1 MLVSFFS
8 DRLRPLRRRLLPVVT
23 HAAQQ
28 RGDAGAD
35 IAHQRCGDLDVA
47 VHLAR
52 LDVDL
57 DELLRAR
64 LPPLPALAVAEQ
76 PVEPRADHQHDVA
89 VGEHGRARGGGA
101 LRMQVRKQA
110 LGHAHRD
117 VRNAALLDQRADVVV
132 GLRIGGAL
140 AEDDQ
145 RTLGAA
151 QHVECTLDGGGAGI
165 CAGAGSITLTS
176 ERRPASTSITWP
188 NSLRGQVEIH
198 AARAAGHRGADR
210 ARDADADVGRM
221 QHAERRLAQRPGD
234 GELVHLLVV
243 ALLQVDD
250 FAFGR
255 TADQDHRKAV
265 RRRIGQRD
273 QAVQEARRRDREAHA
288 RRLRQE
294 ARDRRRV
301 AGVLLVAER
310 DHAHAVG
317 LRQAAQVGDRDAGH
331 VVDRLDAVQLQ
342 RVDDQ
347 VEPVGQFGFGFA
359 GGLLKCCGTYCS
371 PYAYCRRRSSSGPV
385 IRSRKSPC
393 CSTCAASPIV
403 CSRTSRSARSASR
416 RSSAAMMA
424 R

>member
-1 MLVSFFS
+1 MLDSFFVL
-8 DRLRPLRRRLLPVVT
+8 DRLRPLRRRLLPVVA

-28 RGDAGAD
+28 RGHAGAD
-35 IAHQRCGDLDVA
+35 IAHQRRGDLDIA

-64 LPPLPALAVAEQ
+64 RPPLPAFAVTEQ
-76 PVEPRADHQHDVA
+76 PVEPRADHHHDIA
-89 VGEHGRARGGGA
+89 VGQHGRARGGGA
-101 LRMQVRKQA
+101 LRMQIGQQA
-110 LGHAHRD
+110 LGHAHRNE
-117 VRNAALLDQRADVVV
+117 RNAALLDQRADVVV

-145 RTLGAA
+145 RTLRAA
-151 QHVECTLDGGGAGI
+151 QHVERALDGGRRRDLRRCRIDHLHQRAAAGLGLHHL
-165 CAGAGSITLTS
+165 AEQLG
-176 ERRPASTSITWP
+176 R
-188 NSLRGQVEIH
+188 QVEIH
-198 AARAAGHRGADR
+198 AARPARHRGADR
-210 ARDADADVGRM
+210 ARDADADIGRM
-221 QHAERRLAQRPGD
+221 QHAERRLAQRLGD

-250 FAFGR
+250 LAFGR

-273 QAVQEARRRDREAHA
+273 QAVQETRRRDGEAHA

-294 ARDRRRV
+294 SRDRRRV
-301 AGVLLVAER
+301 AGVLLVPER
-310 DHAHAVG
+310 DHPHPLG
-317 LRQAAQVGDRDAGH
+317 LRQTAQIGDRDAGD

-359 GGLLKCCGTYCS
+359 GRLLKCCGHQTLRAL
-371 PYAYCRRRSSSGPV
+371 PAVACRL
-385 IRSRKSPC
+385 
-393 CSTCAASPIV
+393 
-403 CSRTSRSARSASR
+403 
-416 RSSAAMMA
+416 
-424 R
+424 